1 MNDVVTIYKIFAEDD
16 SHSGPWILCDYV
28 QAGQPIPEG
37 WTTDYN
43 SLKNQLPPVPVDPNQ
58 VLQAKMMAQ
67 IAALNKQVADLTGGA
82 R

>member
-1 MNDVVTIYKIFAEDD
+1 MQTVYKIITYEDGSQQIQMD
-16 SHSGPWILCDYV
+16 VIE
-28 QAGQPIPEG
+28 QGQPIPEG

-43 SLKNQLPPVPVDPNQ
+43 SLKAQLPPLPVDPNQ

-82 R
+82 Q

>member
-1 MNDVVTIYKIFAEDD
+1 MNTITIYGLVESEEHGKELYAIE
-16 SHSGPWILCDYV
+16 HPENETIP
-28 QAGQPIPEG
+28 AGWSTNIN
-37 WTTDYN
+37 DIK
-43 SLKNQLPPVPVDPNQ
+43 SQLPPEPVDPNQ

>member
-1 MNDVVTIYKIFAEDD
+1 MLTIYKTLTYDNGEKQIQMDVLE
-16 SHSGPWILCDYV
+16 
-28 QAGQPIPEG
+28 QGQPIPEG

-43 SLKNQLPPVPVDPNQ
+43 SLKSQLPPVPVDPNQ

-82 R
+82 Q